1 MSCQGQVPK
10 LIDAENAVCPFALKH
25 GKGNSVEHGDNVV
38 PVESSPGDN
47 KLVTENSRNKLNK
60 DDKKEVC
67 DATKDR
73 DVNESGRVPSIGN
86 TSNPGIC
93 DSPKRK
99 TSTLST
105 VSTAS
110 SVGSEDNELS
120 EKKVDL
126 IGLIESVGT
135 LLLPTTGFVCR
146 AVQILM
152 TSCDQDIQNK
162 IRDDTGENDV
172 KFTTAF
178 NEENRHTP
186 LEQDELLAFSTHV
199 AKFSDKLDQRTT
211 LCRLGE
217 EYAKLC
223 LSEYRRSLS
232 VLGSNMVE
240 FFSNLDGFHYHILKS
255 SKFNAQRPPS
265 FRCESSPNNVTLHIY
280 TERSMMLDYYAG
292 IVSYVSNS
300 MFNLN
305 VKVTVHPN
313 ETNTS
318 LHHIMNVETSTKTCA
333 KKCTCCKICSHHSSY
348 SNDPEDLRIG
358 FDTFC
363 ETFPFHLIMN
373 RNLEISQL
381 GSALMKIVR
390 SDADSKDLIFSRL
403 FNVIRPEIKQLTFSA
418 LLSRVNFAFLLE
430 TKICPSDIHSVHKGT
445 MLKGQLIFLAES
457 DSLMF
462 LGSPSIEKLD
472 ELISKGLYISDVP
485 IHDATRDVILVGE
498 QTKAQDGLTK
508 RMEQIKKSI
517 LEGSEAVKVEK
528 HKNVELLNMIFPEA
542 IAMKLWR
549 GEPIQP
555 TKVDDVTMLFSD
567 IVGFTAICATC
578 TPMMVVNM
586 LNSLYTQ
593 FDHYCGMLDVYK
605 VETIGDAY
613 CVAGGL
619 HRKSKYHAQQI
630 AWMGLKMMETA
641 KNELSHDGN
650 VIRMRIGIHTGSVLA
665 GVVGARMPRYCLFG
679 NNVNLANKFES
690 GSEPTKINISPTTYG
705 CIKDI
710 EGFKFTPRT
719 REDLPSGFPPEIEEV
734 CYFLDGYEHPNFAG
748 CDDTEFDHID
758 IALQELNLAKEV
770 T

>member
-1 MSCQGQVPK
+1 MGCTMSCQGQK
-10 LIDAENAVCPFALKH
+10 LIDAENPPCPFALKY
-25 GKGNSVEHGDNVV
+25 GKGNSVEHGDRVDPQEN
-38 PVESSPGDN
+38 N
-47 KLVTENSRNKLNK
+47 KLVSENSRNKFLRE
-60 DDKKEVC
+60 DEKETC
-67 DATKDR
+67 DTKSVQNPADS
-73 DVNESGRVPSIGN
+73 VKLSCSGN
-86 TSNPGIC
+86 TRNSGTC

-146 AVQILM
+146 AVQILLA
-152 TSCDQDIQNK
+152 SCDQDILNK
-162 IRDDTGENDV
+162 IRDEAIENDV
-172 KFTTAF
+172 KFSTAF

-186 LEQDELLAFSTHV
+186 LDQDELLKFSTHV
-199 AKFSDKLDQRTT
+199 AKLTDTQDEKGT

-240 FFSNLDGFHYHILKS
+240 FFSNLDGFHDHILKS

-265 FRCESSPNNVTLHIY
+265 FRCENSPNHVVLHIY
-280 TERSMMLDYYAG
+280 TERSKMLDYYAG
-292 IVSYVSNS
+292 IVKYVSNS
-300 MFNLN
+300 MFSLD
-305 VKVTVHPN
+305 VQITVHPN
-313 ETNTS
+313 ETKTS
-318 LHHIMNVETSTKTCA
+318 LHHIIKVQTSVKTCSRE
-333 KKCTCCKICSHHSSY
+333 CSCCKICSHQSAY
-348 SNDPEDLRIG
+348 SENPEDLRIG

-381 GSALMKIVR
+381 GTALMKTVR
-390 SDADSKDLIFSRL
+390 SEEESKELSFTKY
-403 FNVIRPEIKQLTFSA
+403 FKVIRPEIKQLTFSA
-418 LLSRVNFAFLLE
+418 LLSRVNFAFLLKTRVRSNDNLSLNE
-430 TKICPSDIHSVHKGT
+430 GT
-445 MLKGQLIFLAES
+445 LLKGQLIFLPES

-517 LEGSEAVKVEK
+517 LEGSEAVNIEK
-528 HKNVELLNMIFPEA
+528 QKNVELLNMIFPEA

-619 HRKSKYHAQQI
+619 HRKSNYHAQQI
-630 AWMGLKMMETA
+630 AWMALKMMETA

-690 GSEPTKINISPTTYG
+690 GSEPTRINISPTTYR
-705 CIKDI
+705 CLQAT
-710 EGFKFTPRT
+710 EGFIYTPRT
-719 REDLPSGFPPEIEEV
+719 REDLPSGFPQEIDGV
-734 CYFLDGYEHPNFAG
+734 CYFLDGYEHPSFAG

-758 IALQELNLAKEV
+758 FALQELSISKEV